1 MLSLADSYYRCYR
14 DAHPNFPES
23 DSDLAF
29 MDPMMRSKSFDPRV
43 DRNKRVEKLEFELR
57 EAEAE
62 VRLQL
67 KKAEAEEMLQEMLQQ
82 IQAREEL
89 ER

>member
-29 MDPMMRSKSFDPRV
+29 VDPMLRSKSFDPRV
-43 DRNKRVEKLEFELR
+43 DRNKR
-57 EAEAE
+57 AEIE
-62 VRLQL
+62 L
-67 KKAEAEEMLQEMLQQ
+67 KKAEALLKQ
-82 IQAREEL
+82 IQAKEEPK
-89 ER
+89 R

>member
-1 MLSLADSYYRCYR
+1 M
-14 DAHPNFPES
+14 
-23 DSDLAF
+23 
-29 MDPMMRSKSFDPRV
+29 
-43 DRNKRVEKLEFELR
+43 EKLEFELR

>member
-1 MLSLADSYYRCYR
+1 MLSLTDSYYRCYR

-29 MDPMMRSKSFDPRV
+29 MGPMRSKSFDPKLY
-43 DRNKRVEKLEFELR
+43 RNKIVEKLEFELQKAKAK
-57 EAEAE
+57 EF
-62 VRLQL
+62 LQR
-67 KKAEAEEMLQEMLQQ
+67 
-82 IQAREEL
+82 IQARQEP